1 MRSCKP
7 HEGHYFRYI
16 FLVFFMAG
24 EVGFVKFWQCSARCV
39 FFMVRQ
45 VGLVK
50 VRYGTFC
57 FGRCGALRYVTLC
70 CGKNWFG
77 LAGEVLQVAL
87 RLGIIR

>member
-1 MRSCKP
+1 
-7 HEGHYFRYI
+7 
-16 FLVFFMAG
+16 MAG

-57 FGRCGALRYVTLC
+57 FGRWGTLVCGTFC
-70 CGKNWFG
+70 FCG
-77 LAGEVLQVAL
+77 VS
-87 RLGIIR
+87 

>member
-1 MRSCKP
+1 MVLK
-7 HEGHYFRYI
+7 YRYLRNDDLSGKGCRCVHPSPTKVTI
-16 FLVFFMAG
+16 LGTYSWFFFMAG

-57 FGRCGALRYVTLC
+57 FGRRG
-70 CGKNWFG
+70 
-77 LAGEVLQVAL
+77 
-87 RLGIIR
+87 